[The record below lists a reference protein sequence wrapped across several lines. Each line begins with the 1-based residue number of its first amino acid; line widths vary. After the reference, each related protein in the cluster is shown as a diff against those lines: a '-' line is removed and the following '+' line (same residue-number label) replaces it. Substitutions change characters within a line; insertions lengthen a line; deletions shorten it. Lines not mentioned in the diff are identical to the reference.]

1 MKTLREHA
9 REAWEQEQ
17 ERRRHSERKKR
28 KRRAKKIEEDIDD
41 LLPRDAEGV
50 KFERGLDDSRYEVVV
65 IVTDTDDTVLRFT
78 HNDKDE
84 LQLIGQCPSC
94 RQDTESRVIDNTADL
109 GEVLE
114 SFTPAQSHD
123 CSSRK

>member
-1 MKTLREHA
+1 MATLREHA

-17 ERRRHSERKKR
+17 ERRKHSERKKR

-41 LLPRDAEGV
+41 LLPRDAEGI
-50 KFERGLDDSRYEVVV
+50 KLERDLEDSRYGVVV
-65 IVTDTDDTVLRFT
+65 VVTDTDDTVLRFT

-94 RQDTESRVIDNTADL
+94 RQDTESRVIDNAADL

-114 SFTPAQSHD
+114 GFAPASSHD
-123 CSSRK
+123 CGSRK